1 MHRINKFLDFDK
13 NKEVFYNN
21 LYLNDEKIVVK
32 MPIHLNGNGYGIHEN
47 NGNGVKL
54 DAFDLTKYTYLVSYD

>member
-1 MHRINKFLDFDK
+1 MNRIAKFIDFEK
-13 NKEVFYNN
+13 KQKVFYNN

-32 MPIHLNGNGYGIHEN
+32 IPIHLNTNGH

-54 DAFDLTKYTYLVSYD
+54 DKFDLTKYTYLMSYD